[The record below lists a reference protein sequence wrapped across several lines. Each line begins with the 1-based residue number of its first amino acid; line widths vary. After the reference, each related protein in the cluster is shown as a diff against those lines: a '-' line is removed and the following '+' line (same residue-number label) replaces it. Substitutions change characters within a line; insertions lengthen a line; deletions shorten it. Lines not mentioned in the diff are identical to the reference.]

1 MYHGEP
7 SKACL
12 DWLAHMFAGQRH
24 YHDAGY
30 RPQHHKAH
38 GIQHQGKHMRL
49 QLEAAWGRAAAAE
62 AAAQKVVCGP
72 LPPPVALKRHV
83 CLLICC
89 LSCLSA
95 GEAAGA
101 GGCQPAGGCALLPFQ
116 RPWVG
121 GRMWVLIELPPRPL
135 TMPAA
140 AACGA
145 AHAIE
150 CQQQGSLGVAACSS
164 RRAAAAHLCM
174 LRCLPTAAAPRYQ
187 TMGRATAMTRPS
199 AQQTCEP
206 RPAPSCVLRCLL
218 LLPSHAAARKRSSR
232 GQNQP
237 RFSTGSRTL
246 SAAYP

>member
-1 MYHGEP
+1 MACAVSAAVNRGAAARCPPGLPGELLHSWLEQHQAWAGKACLYHGEP

-38 GIQHQGKHMRL
+38 GRQHQGKHMRL

-116 RPWVG
+116 RPRVG
-121 GRMWVLIELPPRPL
+121 GWMWVLIELPPRPL
-135 TMPAA
+135 TVPA
-140 AACGA
+140 C
-145 AHAIE
+145 
-150 CQQQGSLGVAACSS
+150 CC
-164 RRAAAAHLCM
+164 
-174 LRCLPTAAAPRYQ
+174 CLWC
-187 TMGRATAMTRPS
+187 RP
-199 AQQTCEP
+199 C
-206 RPAPSCVLRCLL
+206 
-218 LLPSHAAARKRSSR
+218 
-232 GQNQP
+232 
-237 RFSTGSRTL
+237 
-246 SAAYP
+246 Y